1 MRNRGNARDVAASPD
16 ISSKKRSEPTNQAQ
30 IKTKLRQFLER
41 IKMKQKNIFTT
52 FQVAV
57 LCK

>member
-16 ISSKKRSEPTNQAQ
+16 ISSKKRSEPINQAQ

-41 IKMKQKNIFTT
+41 I
-52 FQVAV
+52 
-57 LCK
+57 